1 MDSMDNKWVRRI
13 FGLGFITV
21 IFLLVKLFG
30 FFDDNDIIPIEI
42 GVYIISILVCVLTY
56 LVANNKK

>member
-13 FGLGFITV
+13 FSLGFITL
-21 IFLLVKLFG
+21 IFLFVKLFA

-42 GVYIISILVCVLTY
+42 GVYIISILLCVLTY
-56 LVANNKK
+56 KVANNKK